1 MTLSCSYCLLVCDIM
16 VLSDP
21 PPGYE
26 VPDTAFNAST
36 VHPDPNCDASK
47 ARWWE
52 GARVNDARAWCARKY
67 PDSKE

>member
-1 MTLSCSYCLLVCDIM
+1 M

-21 PPGYE
+21 PQGYE

-36 VHPDPNCDASK
+36 FTTHPSCAPSN

-52 GARVNDARAWCARKY
+52 GARVNDGYAWCAGKY
-67 PDSKE
+67 PDCGK

>member
-1 MTLSCSYCLLVCDIM
+1 M
-16 VLSDP
+16 VLSNP

-36 VHPDPNCDASK
+36 VYPHPYCAPSN

-52 GARVNDARAWCARKY
+52 GARVNDGRAWCAGKY
-67 PDSKE
+67 LDCGA

>member
-1 MTLSCSYCLLVCDIM
+1 MLVCDIM

-26 VPDTAFNAST
+26 VPDSAFNAST
-36 VHPDPNCDASK
+36 VYYNPDANCQAFN

-52 GARVNDARAWCARKY
+52 GARVNELGWCGGKY
-67 PDSKE
+67 PGCKK